1 MIPRLVI
8 ASKNEDKIV
17 EIEEVLTE
25 AGLAGSIVRGLEW
38 PDVEETGDTLEANAL
53 LKARAVTEVTGLPAL
68 GDDTGL
74 EVDALGGRPGV
85 YTARYS
91 GEGATYESNYRKL
104 LSELAD
110 VSDRTARFRTVV
122 ALAFPDGSEV
132 TASGSVDGVITS
144 EPRGAAGFGY
154 DPVFEVDGTTLAEMP
169 EGMKNTLSHRA
180 RALRALIEKLGL

>member
-1 MIPRLVI
+1 
-8 ASKNEDKIV
+8 
-17 EIEEVLTE
+17 
-25 AGLAGSIVRGLEW
+25 VRGLEW

>member
-1 MIPRLVI
+1 VIPRLVI

-17 EIEEVLTE
+17 EIEEILTE

>member
-104 LSELAD
+104 LSELAN